1 MFGERLRRQAE
12 NRNTLVEC
20 PKERK
25 LRLILLK
32 IEGNVYWAWTSVK
45 LLNLNNPTTIF
56 DGFRVRREVKIA
68 EFGNILAAEVVVCRS
83 GEVSWRPKRVSRCS
97 GINFLS
103 SDMSF
108 WEALGGQTGVNFVK
122 NRTQCLL
129 GVDFRQISE
138 FERPHHVF

>member
-1 MFGERLRRQAE
+1 M
-12 NRNTLVEC
+12 
-20 PKERK
+20 
-25 LRLILLK
+25 
-32 IEGNVYWAWTSVK
+32 
-45 LLNLNNPTTIF
+45 
-56 DGFRVRREVKIA
+56 KIA

-122 NRTQCLL
+122 NRTQFLL
-129 GVDFRQISE
+129 GVDFRQITE
-138 FERPHHVF
+138 FEQPY